1 MSSILQSSYILIENY
16 VNIYDILNHI
26 ENNYRIVLTED
37 KYLYNMLII
46 DFNYNMLSYFTQ
58 VSKKYNGNII
68 KNFSIDKKKKY
79 SIVLYDVY
87 ILEYLTTFYS
97 TINYNVKKDL
107 YNIFI
112 MLYNNQSNYLD
123 KLVNE
128 RLFLI

>member
-37 KYLYNMLII
+37 KYLNNMLII

-68 KNFSIDKKKKY
+68 KNFSIDIKKKY

-107 YNIFI
+107 YNKFI

>member
-37 KYLYNMLII
+37 KYLNNMLII

-68 KNFSIDKKKKY
+68 KNFSIDKKKY

-107 YNIFI
+107 YNKFI

>member
-37 KYLYNMLII
+37 KYLNNMLII

-107 YNIFI
+107 YNTFI
-112 MLYNNQSNYLD
+112 MLYNNQSKYLD

>member
-37 KYLYNMLII
+37 KYLNNMLII

-107 YNIFI
+107 YNKFI
-112 MLYNNQSNYLD
+112 MLYNNQSKYLD

>member
-37 KYLYNMLII
+37 KYLNNMLII

>member
-1 MSSILQSSYILIENY
+1 MSSILQPPYILIENY

-26 ENNYRIVLTED
+26 ENNYRIILTED
-37 KYLYNMLII
+37 KYLNNMLII
-46 DFNYNMLSYFTQ
+46 DFNYNMLSYFTN

-68 KNFSIDKKKKY
+68 KNFPIDNDKKY
-79 SIVLYDVY
+79 SIVLYDVS

-107 YNIFI
+107 YNKFI

>member
-1 MSSILQSSYILIENY
+1 MYSILKNIDDDDCRLMGFDPLQNRPEN
-16 VNIYDILNHI
+16 
-26 ENNYRIVLTED
+26 
-37 KYLYNMLII
+37 
-46 DFNYNMLSYFTQ
+46 F
-58 VSKKYNGNII
+58 II
-68 KNFSIDKKKKY
+68 KNFPIDNKKKY
-79 SIVLYDVY
+79 SIVLYDVS

-107 YNIFI
+107 YNKFI

>member
-37 KYLYNMLII
+37 KYLNNMLII

-68 KNFSIDKKKKY
+68 KKYSFDKKKY

>member
-37 KYLYNMLII
+37 KYLNNMLII

-68 KNFSIDKKKKY
+68 KNFSIDKKKY

-107 YNIFI
+107 YNTFI
-112 MLYNNQSNYLD
+112 MLYNNQSKYLD